1 MMQIQETSAD
11 ITVIVSNNSW
21 QINVTLSDYMINEN
35 RAEIKIIVQRDL
47 EKAEATKNLIK

>member
-11 ITVIVSNNSW
+11 ITVIVSNNSG